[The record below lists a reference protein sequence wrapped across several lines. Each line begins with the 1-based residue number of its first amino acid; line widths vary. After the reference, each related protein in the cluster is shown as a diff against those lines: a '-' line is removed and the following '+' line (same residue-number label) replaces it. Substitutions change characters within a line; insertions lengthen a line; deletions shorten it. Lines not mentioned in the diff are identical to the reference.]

1 MTEFVYYT
9 SSSLNGHIAD
19 AHNSLEWL
27 FAVDASEGSPDTA
40 AFIESVGVQ
49 VMGSTTYEWLL
60 RSEGLLEVPQKWQRF
75 FGSLN
80 TCVLTSRALPA
91 PEGANI
97 AFLSGSVHDHIAHIE
112 TLAGERNVWVVGGG
126 DVAAQF
132 LDAGRLNRIEVTFAP
147 VALAGGVPLLPRFVP
162 AGRLKLEAVHKEGP
176 FARLSYRVVAR
187 Q

>member
-1 MTEFVYYT
+1 MTEFIFYT
-9 SSSLNGHIAD
+9 SSSLNGYIAD

-27 FAVDASEGSPDTA
+27 FSVDASEGSPDTA

-49 VMGSTTYEWLL
+49 VMGSGTYEWLL
-60 RSEGLLEVPQKWQRF
+60 HSEGLLEVPQKWQRF

-80 TCVLTSRALPA
+80 TCVLTSRELPK
-91 PEGANI
+91 PEGAHI
-97 AFLSGSVHDHIAHIE
+97 TFLSGAVAEHVTQIE
-112 TLAGERNVWVVGGG
+112 ALSGERNVWVVGGG

-132 LDAGRLNRIEVTFAP
+132 LEAGRLNRIEVTFAP
-147 VALAGGVPLLPRFVP
+147 VALAGGAPLLPRFVS

-187 Q
+187 P